1 MGSLP
6 RDGFHQRVDR
16 ADFVRGPENVLV
28 AEADSHAEGLELARE
43 LALEA
48 ADVAGVRHGHD
59 ADREGV
65 VAVREVVP
73 PVLDVDAMGGE
84 DLGDGVDAPGAVG
97 AGDGGDVALA
107 DSGRRVERRGGA
119 GHDADLS
126 VLLGQIRG
134 DGGAELRG
142 IGGALELRHAAQREH
157 AADDRLAQV
166 GQIAAL
172 EEDHAGDVAQDAHA
186 IRQHRRDEKRLVR
199 VVHFSAHRGD
209 EAHLLLAARRLDA
222 RTGKLGPAGRELEDD
237 RAVGLA
243 IDDVDH
249 VLAAAEAARAAVSSD
264 KGAVKSAEES
274 VRGAEAAV
282 TDARLALGYCTIQSP
297 LSGRTGLL
305 LVDRGNLVKANDT
318 ALVVINQLQPIYV
331 GFSMPERYLS
341 RIRQSMQE
349 RSLEVKVVVPHDD
362 APAATGALTFI
373 NNTVDPAT
381 GTIGCK
387 ATFDNDDERLWP
399 GQFVNVSLEVAVH
412 ANALEVPT
420 QAVQM
425 GQSGPYTY
433 VVKPDLTAELRT
445 LKVGAEQNGMTI
457 VEEGVQLGE
466 KVVTDGQL
474 RLAPGKT
481 VQIVDGS
488 AE

>member
-1 MGSLP
+1 MHYTNIRLWKRLGNGNVSAAGLVFLALLVYCAGGCGNAKSAGGS
-6 RDGFHQRVDR
+6 DGK
-16 ADFVRGPENVLV
+16 AEGPVLV
-28 AEADSHAEGLELARE
+28 RIAEAIEREAPVEL
-43 LALEA
+43 
-48 ADVAGVRHGHD
+48 DTV
-59 ADREGV
+59 
-65 VAVREVVP
+65 
-73 PVLDVDAMGGE
+73 
-84 DLGDGVDAPGAVG
+84 GAVEPY
-97 AGDGGDVALA
+97 ATITVK
-107 DSGRRVERRGGA
+107 
-119 GHDADLS
+119 
-126 VLLGQIRG
+126 
-134 DGGAELRG
+134 
-142 IGGALELRHAAQREH
+142 
-157 AADDRLAQV
+157 AQV
-166 GQIAAL
+166 SGELTQVLFKEGDMVAAGQTIFSIDAQPYDAAL
-172 EEDHAGDVAQDAHA
+172 EEA
-186 IRQHRRDEKRLVR
+186 ESNL
-199 VVHFSAHRGD
+199 
-209 EAHLLLAARRLDA
+209 A
-222 RTGKLGPAGRELEDD
+222 RTRAGLEAAKANVAKSSAQARNAD
-237 RAVGLA
+237 A
-243 IDDVDH
+243 IFNRDKILLQKGMVPEEEYEQ
-249 VLAAAEAARAAVSSD
+249 VRAAAEAARAAVSAD
-264 KGAVKSAEES
+264 QAAVKSAEES

-282 TDARLALGYCTIQSP
+282 KDARLALGYCTIQSP
-297 LSGRTGLL
+297 LSGRTGSL

-412 ANALEVPT
+412 ANALVVPT